1 MHIKLIFTPL
11 EESDHLES
19 EREGERSGWG
29 GAWIAKTT
37 SPLVVVIGRTK
48 KKRLHWHCLCYQG
61 DLNIPKP
68 YPQSPQ
74 MSLQRVQKNMNM
86 DPQYLQDET
95 DRPNIQLEV
104 GLKAQKL
111 ISMVL

>member
-1 MHIKLIFTPL
+1 
-11 EESDHLES
+11 
-19 EREGERSGWG
+19 
-29 GAWIAKTT
+29 
-37 SPLVVVIGRTK
+37 
-48 KKRLHWHCLCYQG
+48 
-61 DLNIPKP
+61 
-68 YPQSPQ
+68 